1 MKASKIRFV
10 IGLSIFLVLAW
21 CFYTLTTTEEKTLV
35 HDDTRCPD
43 CGRELPR
50 QAQASGECPYCLLDK
65 GADQAPK
72 KKGKKWDPGR
82 LLDLNS
88 YQTRKGLT
96 ALGITLSL
104 IIFMSS
110 ILLFN
115 KYVRLAPREA
125 NSYHHF
131 RCPYCK
137 RKLRY
142 RSNQIGHGAICPGC
156 QFRLKFPSA
165 TKTSRASSA

>member
-1 MKASKIRFV
+1 MKARNVRFL
-10 IGLSIFLVLAW
+10 IGTAILLVLVW

-35 HDDTRCPD
+35 HEDTRCPD

-50 QAQASGECPYCLLDK
+50 QAQASGECPYCLLEN
-65 GADQAPK
+65 GTAQAPK
-72 KKGKKWDPGR
+72 KKNKKWDPGR
-82 LLDLNS
+82 IFDLSS

-96 ALGITLSL
+96 ALGITSGL
-104 IIFMSS
+104 IVFMSS

-115 KYVRLAPREA
+115 KYYRLGSPRA
-125 NSYHHF
+125 YAYMHF

-142 RSNQIGHGAICPGC
+142 RSNQIGHAALCPGC
-156 QFRLKFPSA
+156 QFRLRFPSA
-165 TKTSRASSA
+165 TKAPRATSI